1 MNKTMLIARTEVRT
15 SLGRKTF
22 VLFAYGLPI
31 LIGIISLGFIL
42 IRGGQDDSGQEDIP
56 AEIPGQ
62 GFVGYVDPAGII
74 QSIPENVPEDW
85 LLSYPDPE
93 TARQALDDGDIE
105 GYYQISQD
113 YVTSGE
119 LSYVARTF
127 NPRSP
132 VRTEALEWI
141 LLFNLAG
148 REEGLATS
156 IWQPFDLT
164 MTSLAPQSEEAAGES
179 FIEEMLPTIMT
190 LILYMVI
197 IMTASILANAVSD
210 EKKNRVMEIVIS
222 SASPNQFITGKIL
235 AGGFLGL
242 LMIAVWLG
250 VMWMVVSFGGQPL
263 NIPVDFELRT
273 SLLIWVIIYSFL
285 GYAMYGSLMAGLGA
299 LSPDI
304 KDARSASMAILSPLI
319 LGYLLNI
326 LFIQSNPDEPL
337 AVIVSLFP
345 LTAPVTMIIR
355 MTTTTVPLWQSILAA
370 LLMVITA
377 FFIIRAVARLFR
389 AQILLSGQAPT
400 VKRFYRSLL
409 GRS

>member
-1 MNKTMLIARTEVRT
+1 MNKTTLIARTEVRT

-22 VLFAYGLPI
+22 VLFAFGLPI

-42 IRGGQDDSGQEDIP
+42 IKGGQDDSGQEDIP
-56 AEIPGQ
+56 DETPGE

-74 QSIPENVPEDW
+74 QSIPENVPEGW
-85 LLSYPDPE
+85 LHSYPDPE

-105 GYYQISQD
+105 GYYRIPED
-113 YVTSGE
+113 YVASGE
-119 LSYVARTF
+119 LFYVARDF
-127 NPRSP
+127 DPFSP
-132 VRTEALEWI
+132 VRTETMEWI

-148 REEGLATS
+148 REEDLATS
-156 IWQPFDLT
+156 LWQPFNTT
-164 MTSLAPQSEEAAGES
+164 MTSLEPPSEQAAGDS
-179 FIEEMLPTIMT
+179 WIEEMLPTIMT

-197 IMTASILANAVSD
+197 IMTASILVSAVSD

-273 SLLIWVIIYSFL
+273 SLLTWAIIYSFL

-304 KDARSASMAILSPLI
+304 KDARSTSIVILSPLI
-319 LGYLLNI
+319 LGYMLNI
-326 LFIQSNPDEPL
+326 FIQNNPDGPL

-355 MTTTTVPLWQSILAA
+355 MTSTTVPVWQSILAA

-377 FFIIRAVARLFR
+377 FLIIRAVSRLFR
-389 AQILLSGQAPT
+389 AQILLSGQAPS
-400 VKRFYRSLL
+400 VRRYYRSLI
-409 GRS
+409 GRA

>member
-1 MNKTMLIARTEVRT
+1 MMA
-15 SLGRKTF
+15 
-22 VLFAYGLPI
+22 
-31 LIGIISLGFIL
+31 ISKAT
-42 IRGGQDDSGQEDIP
+42 IR
-56 AEIPGQ
+56 
-62 GFVGYVDPAGII
+62 Y
-74 QSIPENVPEDW
+74 PED
-85 LLSYPDPE
+85 
-93 TARQALDDGDIE
+93 
-105 GYYQISQD
+105 
-113 YVTSGE
+113 YVASGE
-119 LSYVARTF
+119 LFYVTRTF
-127 NPRSP
+127 NPMSP
-132 VRTEALEWI
+132 VRTETVEWI

-148 REEGLATS
+148 QEEYLATS
-156 IWQPFDLT
+156 LWQPFNTT
-164 MTSLAPQSEEAAGES
+164 MTSLEPPSEQAAGDS
-179 FIEEMLPTIMT
+179 WIEEMLPTIMT

-197 IMTASILANAVSD
+197 IMTASILVSAVSD

-273 SLLIWVIIYSFL
+273 SLLTWAIIYSFL

-304 KDARSASMAILSPLI
+304 KDARSTSIVILSPLI
-319 LGYLLNI
+319 LGYMMNI
-326 LFIQSNPDEPL
+326 FIQNNPDGPL

-355 MTTTTVPLWQSILAA
+355 MTMTTVPVWQSVLAA

-377 FFIIRAVARLFR
+377 FLIIRAVSRLFR
-389 AQILLSGQAPT
+389 AQILLSGQAPS
-400 VKRFYRSLL
+400 VRRYYRSLL
-409 GRS
+409 GRA